1 MSYWKIALRNTL
13 DRRLASALTALS
25 MALGVA
31 AMICVLVVHA
41 VAVRQFSQ
49 DAQGYH
55 LIVGRKGSD
64 LQLVLNTVFHIGQT
78 PQLMPYA
85 LYREFTDGR
94 FAELVEVA
102 VPYCLGDSFVAG
114 ERLYRVVGTTPD
126 LFDKIPYRTNDD
138 GTPRNYAFRSGRN
151 FKTENCFEAVI
162 GSMVAS
168 QAGLKVGDHFNPT
181 HGIGFSG
188 DKHEEFEVVG
198 ILEPTETANDRAVFV
213 NLEGFLLLD
222 GHALTAKKAE
232 PLSMNSVIAWIHEIT
247 GPSAGISPSSQTKYT
262 GPLKGTIPPKI
273 GHDAT
278 GAEITPLP
286 EVQREVSAILVR
298 VADQFGVGA
307 TVLSS
312 KINKDFSGLTQAVA
326 PAGVVTR
333 LLEQIVGPV
342 QLILLVLTVLII
354 IVAAIGILV
363 SIYNSMNERSH
374 DIAVMR
380 ALGASRVAVMLIV
393 LFESILIALAGGL
406 LGILLGHGLV
416 GLAAPYI
423 EAQAG
428 VRLNPLEFDP
438 WELIVVP
445 ALIALAAIAGLMPA
459 LTAYRTDVA
468 KQLSGSR

>member
-1 MSYWKIALRNTL
+1 MSYWKIALRNML

-78 PQLMPYA
+78 PQLMPYS

-138 GTPRNYAFRSGRN
+138 GTPRTYQFSSGRN
-151 FKTENCFEAVI
+151 FKPENCFEAVI
-162 GSMVAS
+162 GSMVAA

-222 GHALTAKKAE
+222 GHALSAPKE
-232 PLSMNSVIAWIHEIT
+232 PPPAPP
-247 GPSAGISPSSQTKYT
+247 PSQYK
-262 GPLKGTIPPKI
+262 GPLKGTIPPEI

-278 GAEITPLP
+278 GAQITPLP
-286 EVQREVSAILVR
+286 EPQREVSAILVR

-312 KINKDFSGLTQAVA
+312 KLNKDFSGLTQAVA

-393 LFESILIALAGGL
+393 LFESILIASAGGL

-428 VRLNPLEFDP
+428 VRLNPLQFDP

-445 ALIALAAIAGLMPA
+445 ALVALAAVAGLMPA

-468 KQLSGSR
+468 KQLSK

>member
-1 MSYWKIALRNTL
+1 MSYWKIALRNML

-138 GTPRNYAFRSGRN
+138 GTPRTYSFNSGRN

-222 GHALTAKKAE
+222 GHALSAPKE
-232 PLSMNSVIAWIHEIT
+232 PPPA
-247 GPSAGISPSSQTKYT
+247 SPASTYI

-286 EVQREVSAILVR
+286 EPQREVSAILVR

-312 KINKDFSGLTQAVA
+312 KLNKDFSGLTQAVA

-428 VRLNPLEFDP
+428 VRLNPLQFDP

-468 KQLSGSR
+468 KSLSK